1 MLRAAAEIRICLIS
15 LYCGTLIGLMYDIF
29 AFIRLPFNENRIIDA
44 ALDIM
49 FYIFAGI
56 AAAAAL
62 LYADSGRIRLYSIML
77 IAAGALI
84 YCRYPCKNGKIRLEI
99 CAYMLYKYSIRDRCA
114 PMRILPYKK
123 GRYAA

>member
-29 AFIRLPFNENRIIDA
+29 AFIRLPFNENRIADT
-44 ALDIM
+44 ALDVM

-77 IAAGALI
+77 IAAGVLI
-84 YCRYPCKNGKIRLEI
+84 YCRYPMRMCGARIRQNLAKKRKYGRI
-99 CAYMLYKYSIRDRCA
+99 YKTHA
-114 PMRILPYKK
+114 KTEK
-123 GRYAA
+123 

>member
-49 FYIFAGI
+49 YLR
-56 AAAAAL
+56 AL
-62 LYADSGRIRLYSIML
+62 PR
-77 IAAGALI
+77 
-84 YCRYPCKNGKIRLEI
+84 PP
-99 CAYMLYKYSIRDRCA
+99 RCF
-114 PMRILPYKK
+114 MRTV
-123 GRYAA
+123 GG

>member
-56 AAAAAL
+56 AAAGAGRRPAL
-62 LYADSGRIRLYSIML
+62 RAVGNRDIRTS
-77 IAAGALI
+77 
-84 YCRYPCKNGKIRLEI
+84 
-99 CAYMLYKYSIRDRCA
+99 
-114 PMRILPYKK
+114 
-123 GRYAA
+123 

>member
-1 MLRAAAEIRICLIS
+1 
-15 LYCGTLIGLMYDIF
+15 MYDIF
-29 AFIRLPFNENRIIDA
+29 AFIRLPFNENRIADT
-44 ALDIM
+44 ALDVM

-84 YCRYPCKNGKIRLEI
+84 YCRYLMRMCGARIRQSLAKKRKYGRI
-99 CAYMLYKYSIRDRCA
+99 YKTHA
-114 PMRILPYKK
+114 KTEK
-123 GRYAA
+123 

>member
-49 FYIFAGI
+49 FYIFAG
-56 AAAAAL
+56 
-62 LYADSGRIRLYSIML
+62 G
-77 IAAGALI
+77 
-84 YCRYPCKNGKIRLEI
+84 
-99 CAYMLYKYSIRDRCA
+99 
-114 PMRILPYKK
+114 
-123 GRYAA
+123 

>member
-29 AFIRLPFNENRIIDA
+29 AFIRLPFIRLPFNENRIIDA
-44 ALDIM
+44 ALDVM

-62 LYADSGRIRLYSIML
+62 IYADGGRIRLYSIML

-84 YCRYPCKNGKIRLEI
+84 YCRYPMRMCGARIRRRLAKKRKYGRI
-99 CAYMLYKYSIRDRCA
+99 CNIHAKTE
-114 PMRILPYKK
+114 K
-123 GRYAA
+123 

>member
-84 YCRYPCKNGKIRLEI
+84 YCRYPMRMCGARIRQSLAKKRKYGAFTKPMQKRKNK
-99 CAYMLYKYSIRDRCA
+99 A
-114 PMRILPYKK
+114 
-123 GRYAA
+123 

>member
-29 AFIRLPFNENRIIDA
+29 AFIRLPFNENRIADT
-44 ALDIM
+44 ALDVM

-56 AAAAAL
+56 AAASAL

-84 YCRYPCKNGKIRLEI
+84 YCRYPMRLCGARIRQSLAKKRKYGSI
-99 CAYMLYKYSIRDRCA
+99 YKTHA
-114 PMRILPYKK
+114 KTEK
-123 GRYAA
+123 

>member
-1 MLRAAAEIRICLIS
+1 
-15 LYCGTLIGLMYDIF
+15 MYDIF

-84 YCRYPCKNGKIRLEI
+84 YCRYPMRLCGARMRKSLAKKRKYGRI
-99 CAYMLYKYSIRDRCA
+99 YKTHA
-114 PMRILPYKK
+114 KTEK
-123 GRYAA
+123 

>member
-62 LYADSGRIRLYSIML
+62 LYADSGRIRLIQ
-77 IAAGALI
+77 
-84 YCRYPCKNGKIRLEI
+84 
-99 CAYMLYKYSIRDRCA
+99 
-114 PMRILPYKK
+114 
-123 GRYAA
+123 

>member
-29 AFIRLPFNENRIIDA
+29 AFIRLPFNENRIADT
-44 ALDIM
+44 ALDVM

-77 IAAGALI
+77 IAAA
-84 YCRYPCKNGKIRLEI
+84 R
-99 CAYMLYKYSIRDRCA
+99 
-114 PMRILPYKK
+114 
-123 GRYAA
+123 

>member
-77 IAAGALI
+77 IAADALI
-84 YCRYPCKNGKIRLEI
+84 YCRYPMRMCGTRIRKSLAKKRKYGRI
-99 CAYMLYKYSIRDRCA
+99 YKTHA
-114 PMRILPYKK
+114 KTEK
-123 GRYAA
+123 